1 MNMPMP
7 PAGVFSGALHQF
19 PVRIYYEDTDISGLV
34 YHANY
39 LRYME
44 RARSDWIGQLG
55 MDQRGALENTQR
67 LFFVVRGLAI
77 DYLKPAHLGDAL
89 IIQSNLIVLGG
100 ASMTLQQRIWRA
112 ETQLIDATVRIAF
125 VGGDGKPKR
134 LPNQLREAMSTLL
147 VA

>member
-1 MNMPMP
+1 MPTP
-7 PAGVFSGALHQF
+7 PVGIFTGALHLF

-55 MDQRGALENTQR
+55 MDQRGALENAAR
-67 LFFVVRGLAI
+67 SFFVVRGLAI
-77 DYLKPAHLGDAL
+77 DYLKPAQLDDAL
-89 IIQSNLIVLGG
+89 VIQSSLTALGG
-100 ASMTLQQRIWRA
+100 ASMTLQQSIWRA

-134 LPNQLREAMSTLL
+134 LPKPLREAMSTLL